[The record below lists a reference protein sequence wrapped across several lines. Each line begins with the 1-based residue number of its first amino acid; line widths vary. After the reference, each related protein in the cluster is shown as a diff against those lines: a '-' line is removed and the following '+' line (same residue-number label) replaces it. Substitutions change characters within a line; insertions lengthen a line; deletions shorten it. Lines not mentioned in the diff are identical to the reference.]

1 MKQFMKMF
9 AIIAMFAL
17 MVSACKQKKVEA
29 PLPETPKPEVYQS
42 QHKTAVVDLKTAKKY
57 HYVAAPMNTA
67 AKTVTVNFDGKNP
80 YQTILVTFVYVNG
93 DTFIYTVPD
102 EFGIWKN
109 EVGKWRIL
117 NDGSTVWMQGQ
128 TKQGKFHEL
137 IFYGDPRNNAKK
149 ITPNS
154 YTGVIAYR

>member
-29 PLPETPKPEVYQS
+29 PLPETPKPEVYQP

-80 YQTILVTFVYVNG
+80 YQTILVTFFYVNG
-93 DTFIYTVPD
+93 DLM
-102 EFGIWKN
+102 
-109 EVGKWRIL
+109 L
-117 NDGSTVWMQGQ
+117 N
-128 TKQGKFHEL
+128 K
-137 IFYGDPRNNAKK
+137 A
-149 ITPNS
+149 
-154 YTGVIAYR
+154 

>member
-17 MVSACKQKKVEA
+17 MVSACKQKKEEA
-29 PLPETPKPEVYQS
+29 PMPEAPKAEVYQP

-109 EVGKWRIL
+109 EIGKWRIL

-128 TKQGKFHEL
+128 TKQGKFHEF
-137 IFYGDPRNNAKK
+137 IFYSDPKNNAKK
-149 ITPNS
+149 IKPNS